1 LYVLIAIQHPQIHYT
16 LHSSKPHNN
25 SPLGARGFD
34 YIITGAGCA
43 GLSLL
48 MRLLKEPSL
57 CNKQILVIDQ
67 SPKNKNDRTWCFW
80 ETEAGLFEP
89 IVHHRWH
96 DIQFL
101 SKQFSGK
108 IPIAPYTYKMIH
120 GLEFY
125 NHVIQFAQQFPNVTF
140 KYDTV
145 KAIVNHNKSVE
156 VTLENEVFTAEYVF
170 NSIIFKQ
177 PQVTKGKYYLLQHF
191 KGWVIKT
198 AQPTFN
204 PNLATF
210 MDFTVSQ
217 QHGTTFMYVLPTSTT
232 QALVEYTLFTEQL
245 LEQTDYEKA
254 LKDYIQNKLGIT
266 DYTIE
271 HEEFG
276 IIPMTNIDFLKYDD
290 RIINIGIAGGQA
302 KGSSGYAFQFIQKRT
317 AEIVTSLVK
326 YQHPFTRITF
336 LEKKFKLYDSVLL
349 NVLHHKKLNGDTVFA
364 DIFQKNSPKTIF
376 RFLDNNSNLLEDL
389 QIMNSVPTSIFLK
402 AALQELFK

>member
-1 LYVLIAIQHPQIHYT
+1 

-25 SPLGARGFD
+25 PPLGARGFD

-48 MRLLKEPSL
+48 MRLLNEPSL
-57 CNKQILVIDQ
+57 CHKNILVIDQ
-67 SPKNKNDRTWCFW
+67 APKNKNDRTWCFW
-80 ETEAGLFEP
+80 EKEAGLFEP
-89 IVHHRWH
+89 IVHHCWN

-101 SKQFSGK
+101 SKQFSDT
-108 IPIAPYTYKMIH
+108 ISIAPYTYKMIH

-145 KAIVNHNKSVE
+145 KSIVNHDKRVE
-156 VTLENEVFTAEYVF
+156 VKLENDSFTADYVF

-177 PQVTKGKYYLLQHF
+177 PEVPKGKYYLLQHF
-191 KGWVIKT
+191 KGWVINT
-198 AQPTFN
+198 QEPVFN
-204 PNLATF
+204 PSLATF

-232 QALVEYTLFTEQL
+232 QALVEYTLFTEKL
-245 LEQTDYEKA
+245 LQQADYENA

-271 HEEFG
+271 HEEYG
-276 IIPMTNIDFLKYDD
+276 IIPMTNINSSKCNE

-317 AEIVTSLVK
+317 AEIVASLVK
-326 YQHPFTRITF
+326 NQHPFTKTTF
-336 LEKKFKLYDSVLL
+336 SEKKFKLYDSVLL
-349 NVLHHKKLNGDTVFA
+349 NVLYHKKLNGDTIFA
-364 DIFQKNSPKTIF
+364 DIFQKNNPKTIF
-376 RFLDNNSNLLEDL
+376 RFLDNDSNLLEDL